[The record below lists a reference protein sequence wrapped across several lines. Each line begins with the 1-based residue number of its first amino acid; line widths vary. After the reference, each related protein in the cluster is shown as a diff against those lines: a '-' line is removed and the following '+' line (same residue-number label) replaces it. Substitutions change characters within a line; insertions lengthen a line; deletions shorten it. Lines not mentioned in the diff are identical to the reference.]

1 MPTVRVAVT
10 PIMFRWARE
19 RARLALAALE
29 SAFPKLAEWERGELQ
44 PTLKQLEQFAR
55 RTHTPV
61 GYFFLASPPDETV
74 PIPDFRT
81 FRDEDVARP
90 SANLLETIYTCQRRQ
105 GWYRDFAEANGH
117 TALPFVG
124 SIRTGTDV
132 PAAATL
138 IRTMLRL
145 NLSER
150 QAERTWEA
158 ALTSLIRLV
167 EEAGIMVMKNGVV
180 GNNTHRPL
188 DREEFRGFALAD
200 TLAPLIFVN
209 AADSKSGQMFT
220 LAHELVH
227 VFANLTALDD
237 ASPRRISRD
246 AVERWCNNVAA
257 ELLVP
262 LDIFASA
269 YNRETDVGQE
279 TQRLAR
285 RFKVS
290 TLVILRRMFDAR
302 GITRDA
308 FWAAYDA
315 ELARLKEH
323 APSGSGGDF
332 YATET
337 VRVGR
342 RFATALVTSTLEGAT
357 LYRDAFR
364 LLGIAKTETF
374 NEFSAQL
381 GVVA

>member
-10 PIMFRWARE
+10 PTMFRWARE
-19 RARLALAALE
+19 RARLSAGALE
-29 SAFPKLAEWERGELQ
+29 RAFPKLAEWERGEQQ
-44 PTLKQLEQFAR
+44 PTLKQLENFAR
-55 RTHTPV
+55 RTNAPV
-61 GYFFLASPPDETV
+61 GYFFLAEPPDETL

-81 FRDEDVARP
+81 FRDEPVARP

-105 GWYRDFAEANGH
+105 SWYRDYAEANGY
-117 TALPFVG
+117 APLSFVG
-124 SIRTGTDV
+124 SIQVGADV
-132 PAAATL
+132 PLAATT
-138 IRTMLRL
+138 IRALLRL
-145 NLSER
+145 ELSER
-150 QAERTWEA
+150 QRERTWEA

-167 EEAGIMVMKNGVV
+167 EEAGVMVMKNGVV

-200 TLAPLIFVN
+200 RLAPLIFVN
-209 AADSKSGQMFT
+209 AADSKAGQMFT

-227 VFANLTALDD
+227 IFANLTALDD
-237 ASPRRISRD
+237 ASPRRIARD
-246 AVERWCNNVAA
+246 DVERWCNEVAA

-262 LDIFASA
+262 LDAFASA
-269 YNRETDVGQE
+269 YNRDADLGEE

-302 GITRDA
+302 GLSRDA

-315 ELARLKEH
+315 ELLRLKEH
-323 APSGSGGDF
+323 APTGPGGDF
-332 YATET
+332 YATEA

-342 RFATALVTSTLEGAT
+342 RFATALVSSTLEGAT

-364 LLGIAKTETF
+364 LLGIAKAETF
-374 NEFSAQL
+374 NKFSAQL
-381 GVVA
+381 GVAA

>member
-1 MPTVRVAVT
+1 
-10 PIMFRWARE
+10 MFRWARE

-81 FRDEDVARP
+81 FRDEEVARP

-145 NLSER
+145 DLSER

-188 DREEFRGFALAD
+188 DREEFREIGR
-200 TLAPLIFVN
+200 
-209 AADSKSGQMFT
+209 
-220 LAHELVH
+220 AHV
-227 VFANLTALDD
+227 
-237 ASPRRISRD
+237 
-246 AVERWCNNVAA
+246 
-257 ELLVP
+257 
-262 LDIFASA
+262 
-269 YNRETDVGQE
+269 
-279 TQRLAR
+279 
-285 RFKVS
+285 
-290 TLVILRRMFDAR
+290 
-302 GITRDA
+302 
-308 FWAAYDA
+308 
-315 ELARLKEH
+315 
-323 APSGSGGDF
+323 
-332 YATET
+332 
-337 VRVGR
+337 
-342 RFATALVTSTLEGAT
+342 
-357 LYRDAFR
+357 
-364 LLGIAKTETF
+364 
-374 NEFSAQL
+374 
-381 GVVA
+381 

>member
-10 PIMFRWARE
+10 PTMFRWARE
-19 RARLALAALE
+19 RARLASAALE
-29 SAFPKLAEWERGELQ
+29 RAFPKLVEWERGEQQ

-55 RTHTPV
+55 RTHAPV
-61 GYFFLASPPDETV
+61 GYFFLASPPDETL

-81 FRDEDVARP
+81 FRDEAVERP

-105 GWYRDFAEANGH
+105 SWYRDYAETNGH
-117 TALPFVG
+117 APLTFVG
-124 SIRTGTDV
+124 SIRAGTEV
-132 PAAATL
+132 PAAAAT

-145 NLSER
+145 DLSER

-158 ALTSLIRLV
+158 ALTSLVRLV
-167 EEAGIMVMKNGVV
+167 EEAGVMVMKNGVV

-209 AADSKSGQMFT
+209 AADSKAGQMFT

-227 VFANLTALDD
+227 VFANQTALDD

-246 AVERWCNNVAA
+246 VVERWCNDVAA

-262 LDIFASA
+262 LDVFANA
-269 YNRETDVGQE
+269 YNRDTDVGHE
-279 TQRLAR
+279 THRLAR

-290 TLVILRRMFDAR
+290 TLVILRRMFDAS
-302 GITRDA
+302 GLTRDA

-315 ELARLKEH
+315 ELGRLKEH

-337 VRVGR
+337 VRVSR
-342 RFATALVTSTLEGAT
+342 RFATALVSSTLEGAT

-364 LLGIAKTETF
+364 LLGIAKAETF
-374 NEFSAQL
+374 SEFSAQL

>member
-1 MPTVRVAVT
+1 
-10 PIMFRWARE
+10 MFRWARE